1 MIKRIPEKQIIF
13 NKYKLQKLVN
23 KSAYSNVYTGIN
35 INTKELVS
43 IKLENRKSIYN
54 LLESEAYYLIYL
66 KGFGIPNIISYG
78 KNGKFNILIEELLG
92 PSLNDI
98 LKLRKIK
105 KKFPIKDTCIIA
117 LQALDRLEYI
127 HSKYI
132 IHQDIK
138 PHNFLIGRKDPKV
151 IYLIDFGFAKKY
163 RSSRTGKHIQFKNL
177 GKFFGSLTY
186 ISINGNAGYEQ
197 SRRDDLESLGYMLV
211 YLATNNLPWKS
222 KRIMETIEEISYFRK
237 EIYKIKKSFLPE
249 KICEGLPEE
258 FIDYIKYC
266 RKLEFEQE
274 PDYNYLKN
282 LFSLI
287 LTKENQ
293 KNDLKFVWISK
304 KEKNLVIKNDENNK
318 SKKRDTHKRLYNS
331 IKDSLDKKKS
341 GRSCNTLESYN
352 LKSDLSIDKYKS
364 IQKKE
369 NEKRNYTLIDLGN
382 RNNNIK
388 SGINININLI
398 NKNLIELSKLPIKKT
413 SYNTN
418 NNIENK
424 FKLYPN
430 DSHADNSSL
439 INQESNKNI
448 NINSIAFNY
457 YSHAPNVK
465 VKKNCVIKVRDNVG
479 IRNIN
484 PKRKINIIDHNY
496 SSNISNKSQKK
507 NSIISNCSYNY
518 KNDYYNKIG
527 NQIEKKNNMNY
538 TSTSI
543 INYRLKDKNL
553 VIQNNKNKIEK
564 INNTNPVEDME
575 RTITSKYTKDIHYKP
590 KYNNLSNLDY

>member
-1 MIKRIPEKQIIF
+1 M
-13 NKYKLQKLVN
+13 
-23 KSAYSNVYTGIN
+23 
-35 INTKELVS
+35 
-43 IKLENRKSIYN
+43 
-54 LLESEAYYLIYL
+54 
-66 KGFGIPNIISYG
+66 
-78 KNGKFNILIEELLG
+78 
-92 PSLNDI
+92 NDI

-105 KKFPIKDTCIIA
+105 KKFPIKDTCMIA
-117 LQALDRLEYI
+117 LQILDRLEYI

-132 IHQDIK
+132 IHLDIK

-177 GKFFGSLTY
+177 RKIFGSLTY

-237 EIYKIKKSFLPE
+237 EIYKIKKSILPE

-341 GRSCNTLESYN
+341 GRSYNTLESYD

-369 NEKRNYTLIDLGN
+369 IQVLI
-382 RNNNIK
+382 
-388 SGINININLI
+388 
-398 NKNLIELSKLPIKKT
+398 
-413 SYNTN
+413 
-418 NNIENK
+418 
-424 FKLYPN
+424 
-430 DSHADNSSL
+430 
-439 INQESNKNI
+439 
-448 NINSIAFNY
+448 
-457 YSHAPNVK
+457 
-465 VKKNCVIKVRDNVG
+465 
-479 IRNIN
+479 
-484 PKRKINIIDHNY
+484 
-496 SSNISNKSQKK
+496 
-507 NSIISNCSYNY
+507 
-518 KNDYYNKIG
+518 
-527 NQIEKKNNMNY
+527 
-538 TSTSI
+538 
-543 INYRLKDKNL
+543 
-553 VIQNNKNKIEK
+553 VIQNNLISKFIFKIFHL
-564 INNTNPVEDME
+564 
-575 RTITSKYTKDIHYKP
+575 IH
-590 KYNNLSNLDY
+590 L